1 MAILSV
7 ENLTTSLNPG
17 AQQVDI
23 LRDVSFSVAP
33 GQILGV
39 VGESGSGKSMMAYS
53 LIDLLDRRIAI
64 TGGRVMFDGRDLT
77 GIRPAEMRGLR
88 GNRIAM
94 IFQDPMV
101 ALNPVLTIGEQMI
114 EAILAHRRVS
124 RAEARAHAIATLTRV
139 GIPSA
144 ETRMAAYP
152 HEFSGGMRQRVV
164 IAIAFLNDPELIIA
178 DEATTALDVTI
189 QSQIIAGIQALA
201 EESGAAIIWITH
213 DLSLLSGFAD
223 AVMVM
228 YAGQVVE
235 AGPAARVFARPRH
248 PYTAA
253 LMAAVPVAGRTRLA
267 NLEGLPPNLAA
278 LPPGCAFQPRCPR
291 ATARCAAERPPVS
304 GSPDDGWRCFNP
316 LEGAA

>member
-1 MAILSV
+1 MLKV
-7 ENLTTSLNPG
+7 DNLVTSLHPG
-17 AQQVDI
+17 SRDQVDI
-23 LRDVSFSVAP
+23 VRSVSFSLEP

-53 LIDLLDRRIAI
+53 LIDLLDRKIAI
-64 TGGRVMFDGRDLT
+64 TGGSIVFNGEDLSAAKQA
-77 GIRPAEMRGLR
+77 RMRELR

-114 EAILAHRRVS
+114 EAIQAHRRMS
-124 RAEARAHAIATLTRV
+124 RRDAEAHAIKTLARV
-139 GIPSA
+139 GIPSP
-144 ETRMAAYP
+144 ESRMSAYA

-164 IAIAFLNDPELIIA
+164 IAIAFLNEPDLIIA

-189 QSQIIAGIQALA
+189 QSQILAEIQGLA
-201 EESGAAIIWITH
+201 EETGAAILWITH

-228 YAGQVVE
+228 YAGQVIE
-235 AGPAARVFARPRH
+235 IAPADRLFGAPRH

-253 LMAAVPVAGRTRLA
+253 LMRAVPVAGRTRLE
-267 NLEGLPPNLAA
+267 NLEGVPPSLAD
-278 LPPGCAFQPRCPR
+278 LPPGCAFAPRCPR
-291 ATARCAAERPPVS
+291 AQPRCSQNVPPFE
-304 GSPDDGWRCFNP
+304 GDTTLGWRCFFP
-316 LEGAA
+316 LEETP

>member
-1 MAILSV
+1 MAILTV
-7 ENLTTSLNPG
+7 ENLTTSLG
-17 AQQVDI
+17 TGRGQVDI
-23 LRDVSFSVAP
+23 VRDVSFEVQP

-53 LIDLLDRRIAI
+53 LIDLLDRHISI
-64 TGGRVMFDGRDLT
+64 TGGKVLFHGQDITRLPANAKRD
-77 GIRPAEMRGLR
+77 LR

-114 EAILAHRRVS
+114 EAILAHRRMS
-124 RAEARAHAIATLTRV
+124 RAAARDHAIATLARV
-139 GIPSA
+139 GIPSP
-144 ETRMAAYP
+144 ESRMASYP

-164 IAIAFLNDPELIIA
+164 IAIAFLNQPELIIA

-189 QSQIIAGIQALA
+189 QSQIIAEIQGLA
-201 EESGAAIIWITH
+201 EEAGAAILWITH

-235 AGPAARVFARPRH
+235 IGPAARIFAAPRH

-253 LMAAVPVAGRTRLA
+253 LMEAVPTLGSTRLV
-267 NLEGLPPNLAA
+267 NLEGVPPSLSA
-278 LPPGCAFQPRCPR
+278 LPPGCAFQPRCAR
-291 ATARCAAERPPVS
+291 AQSCCGTERPPVS
-304 GSPDDGWRCFNP
+304 GTTADGWRCFYP
-316 LEGAA
+316 LEGRA